1 MFRLLLT
8 AIAVA
13 TLAPA
18 HVVLST
24 PQAIQSGMG
33 REDTGAPPLDL
44 STPTPFLQF
53 VSRLKLDTRSQ
64 VPAVQEVFSEA
75 LKEAA
80 PISQQML
87 LLRQQLVNLA
97 LANKRDEMKPVVDAY
112 AVAAAKMT
120 GIEAHAFA
128 KVYVTLKP
136 NQQSGGSEAFAAIA
150 GMFHP
155 SAQRGS
161 GGRGGQ

>member
-1 MFRLLLT
+1 M
-8 AIAVA
+8 AVSL
-13 TLAPA
+13 LAP
-18 HVVLST
+18 HVLAVT
-24 PQAIQSGMG
+24 DHQAVQSGMG
-33 REDTGAPPLDL
+33 KEDTGAPPLDL

-53 VSRLKLDTRSQ
+53 VSRLKLDNRSQ
-64 VPAVQEVFSEA
+64 VPAVQEVFAEA

-80 PISQQML
+80 PIGQQML
-87 LLRQQLVNLA
+87 QLRQQLVNLA
-97 LANKRDEMKPVVDAY
+97 LANKRDEMKPAVDAY
-112 AVAAAKMT
+112 AAAAATMT
-120 GIEAHAFA
+120 GIEARAFA

-136 NQQSGGSEAFAAIA
+136 NQQSGGSEAFAVIA